1 MTQVKTTEELKKMI
15 EEGVHDFFIQLNYG
29 ARSSKYMDYSPKTKQ
44 YYVENEIDGSEQQL
58 TEEQLM
64 DEQYTNIGKAITAGA
79 FYCYE

>member
-64 DEQYTNIGKAITAGA
+64 DEQHTNIGKAITAGA